1 MIRAVIVSLYGR
13 VWERGGFWPGGL
25 ITSVGPVDL
34 SSARSRTIS
43 VSTLETDRAPAA
55 LEKMKAPRGQR
66 QMWSLSSQ
74 IAFCLVNFCVLFNA
88 YGYFAFTYI

>member
-25 ITSVGPVDL
+25 ITSVDPVHL
-34 SSARSRTIS
+34 SSARSGTIS

-55 LEKMKAPRGQR
+55 LEKMKAPRGAEADVVPL
-66 QMWSLSSQ
+66 LSNC
-74 IAFCLVNFCVLFNA
+74 FLF
-88 YGYFAFTYI
+88 G